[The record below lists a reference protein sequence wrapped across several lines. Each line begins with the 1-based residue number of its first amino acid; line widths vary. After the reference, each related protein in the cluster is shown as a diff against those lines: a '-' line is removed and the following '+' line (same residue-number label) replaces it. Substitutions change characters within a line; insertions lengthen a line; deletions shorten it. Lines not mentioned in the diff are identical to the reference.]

1 MTRPASWRIAANAS
15 PPGGAISPSGS
26 HGSVHEAATGL
37 RVRMATWGRLR
48 SEEQRLNSS
57 HDQISYAVFCLKKK
71 KRSISSGIGFSVRI
85 EGRMLA
91 RLRRMEHVE
100 WAVPSQNFIH
110 PSDLGDLRRKCAGNH

>member
-71 KRSISSGIGFSVRI
+71 KQRLNSSHDQISYAVFCLKKKKKRI
-85 EGRMLA
+85 NSSNNHISYAVFCLTKNEQAINRM
-91 RLRRMEHVE
+91 RH
-100 WAVPSQNFIH
+100 
-110 PSDLGDLRRKCAGNH
+110 